1 MEHFFTVLRIPEDW
15 DRIQLA
21 VSYFTGP
28 ALDWWRSLEDSVD
41 LRPTT
46 WENFKIELE
55 NTFQTINPVETARNK
70 LALLEQVTTVR
81 QYATQFRSTALL
93 IPGITDEE
101 KMDRFIRGLKL
112 EVQKETR
119 FKTPKSFDEAVQI
132 AERYEG
138 VTYQVQLPRT
148 NNNRFNRANRYANG
162 GASTSSTSTNYSS
175 AVPFRNGGSNG
186 PTRMEL
192 GAATAVNRQRRPKLT
207 EELRMRLIRQG
218 RCFFCREPGHIAKDC
233 PERKRLME
241 GS

>member
-1 MEHFFTVLRIPEDW
+1 MGWRP
-15 DRIQLA
+15 LA
-21 VSYFTGP
+21 AP
-28 ALDWWRSLEDSVD
+28 LDWWRSLEDSVD
-41 LRPTT
+41 LRPST

-138 VTYQVQLPRT
+138 VTYQVQMPRT
-148 NNNRFNRANRYANG
+148 NNNRFNRANRYADG

-175 AVPFRNGGSNG
+175 AAAPA
-186 PTRMEL
+186 P
-192 GAATAVNRQRRPKLT
+192 AATLQ
-207 EELRMRLIRQG
+207 LR
-218 RCFFCREPGHIAKDC
+218 FTPD
-233 PERKRLME
+233 
-241 GS
+241 